1 MEAELFSGW
10 GVIVALGVIITLIGL
25 VMALMKK
32 RGGLLAL
39 FVGLGWLISFGIYLA
54 LLQAGIYGKV
64 AAEASYIPNII
75 GLMLVVLGIGVWI
88 KVSKKGVR
96 PR

>member
-1 MEAELFSGW
+1 MKMELFLGW
-10 GVIVALGVIITLIGL
+10 DIIVILGVIITLMGL
-25 VMALMKK
+25 AMALMKK

-75 GLMLVVLGIGVWI
+75 GLILVALGIGVWI
-88 KVSKKGVR
+88 KIPKKGVKSG
-96 PR
+96 